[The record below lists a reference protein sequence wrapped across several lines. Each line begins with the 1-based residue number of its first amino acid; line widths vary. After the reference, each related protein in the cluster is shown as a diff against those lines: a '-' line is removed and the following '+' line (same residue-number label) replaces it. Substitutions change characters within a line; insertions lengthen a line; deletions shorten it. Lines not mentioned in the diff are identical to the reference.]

1 MILEFKVDELSVQS
15 AWLKTLYDLIDELIN
30 SDLDNHEIIV
40 IAGKNK
46 KLYKN
51 INKRYADC
59 KNVSCIGFTD
69 KVHLYMKACDL
80 IITKPGGLS
89 STEAMVSNIPL
100 VLSEPIPGCE
110 TENFE
115 LLTKLGAALDGK
127 KVQDIVNSVKALMN
141 DADLYKRVIE
151 NQNRY
156 INKNASQDI
165 CECVIDFV
173 NKC

>member
-1 MILEFKVDELSVQS
+1 MLLGDVEAHS
-15 AWLKTLYDLIDELIN
+15 LK
-30 SDLDNHEIIV
+30 
-40 IAGKNK
+40 
-46 KLYKN
+46 
-51 INKRYADC
+51 
-59 KNVSCIGFTD
+59 F
-69 KVHLYMKACDL
+69 
-80 IITKPGGLS
+80 
-89 STEAMVSNIPL
+89 
-100 VLSEPIPGCE
+100 
-110 TENFE
+110 
-115 LLTKLGAALDGK
+115 LTKLGAALDGK